1 MQRTLG
7 MSFAGTN
14 FMVKSPGSLSDL
26 GNFKRAL
33 QNYQQVF
40 DFIRRPSSLRFRRR
54 SERHKRAQRSEVE
67 IFPGI
72 SKPSNR

>member
-26 GNFKRAL
+26 GF
-33 QNYQQVF
+33 
-40 DFIRRPSSLRFRRR
+40 FIKNMS
-54 SERHKRAQRSEVE
+54 V
-67 IFPGI
+67 
-72 SKPSNR
+72 